1 MISLKKISK
10 KIIAVCVMM
19 TMLVL
24 STIPAFASGSNDVR
38 TYSWLQATKPTF
50 EEPCGTISAG
60 NGDTLIFQG
69 IATSSQSG
77 TFNVR
82 LQKKGVFGIWNDTN
96 NVYTVR
102 QHHDQ
107 TYDTINNHYVTG
119 QFYRLYWNI
128 HENGT
133 YRVVLYNP
141 SAPQV
146 CGLSQTIFYI
156 Q

>member
-82 LQKKGVFGIWNDTN
+82 LQKKGCLW
-96 NVYTVR
+96 YM
-102 QHHDQ
+102 
-107 TYDTINNHYVTG
+107 
-119 QFYRLYWNI
+119 
-128 HENGT
+128 E
-133 YRVVLYNP
+133 
-141 SAPQV
+141 
-146 CGLSQTIFYI
+146 
-156 Q
+156 